1 MRCIETLENNLINM
15 HSQCEK
21 VLYRYLIISHNVNFY
36 MNILEIIVMKTNYI
50 LMYMYITENF
60 VNIII
65 LPLYYVNRESNV
77 MII

>member
-1 MRCIETLENNLINM
+1 
-15 HSQCEK
+15 
-21 VLYRYLIISHNVNFY
+21 

>member
-15 HSQCEK
+15 HLQYKK

-65 LPLYYVNRESNV
+65 LPLYNVNRESNV